1 MKTESGSQQYDAGIC
16 VQEATDSD
24 VSFGNL
30 VTMMT
35 YEPWSFFPNTVH
47 ALGQMRKPENSCDS
61 LLAKAVKTSSLH
73 TES

>member
-1 MKTESGSQQYDAGIC
+1 
-16 VQEATDSD
+16 
-24 VSFGNL
+24 
-30 VTMMT
+30 MMT